1 MCFTLGTFKHKH
13 SGMNKLFIAAVLSV
27 CTVQV
32 QAQLTINNATFFI
45 QPGATVTVQ
54 GDVTSNVDIQGTG
67 LLLLKGSS
75 LQNIDMGGA
84 TIPNLQ
90 LDNTANAALVNS
102 GARIGNSFVFTNGKL
117 QTGNFNLTLAAAATV
132 TGNASDKFFWTNGT
146 GELRKELNANIAA
159 YELPVGENN
168 NYRPAYLTTTGSS
181 FSAAN
186 FGVRVSGTAATNKPP
201 STAAHL
207 NAAWPVS
214 RTGITGG
221 TVTLEGQYIDP
232 TDVTGTEANIL
243 GYFNNGT
250 DWSSAGEA
258 HNATTNRVSAPVT
271 SNSGTV
277 SGINKFLAVGSKAF
291 LQGAYQSPI
300 TTAGLMNDN
309 LRTLPLGP
317 SSSLAN
323 FPQDDP
329 YRVVPYSTTFAHVN
343 NSISENITNAAVMG
357 PQGIAG
363 NNIVDWVFLQLRDL
377 NASPG
382 NTVLQTRSALIQ
394 RDGDIVDVDGT
405 SPVTFNNLPDGNYII
420 TVRHRNHLGLSL
432 DQSNAKNF
440 TETQS
445 LSGSAGRVADLTT
458 AGDAGLFGNS
468 TAYVSVALPGPI
480 NVNALWGGNANVS
493 TVASAGGL
501 KYVTPNSDNG
511 TILSQVLTFPGN
523 VSGFF
528 NYGAAIGYYSGDINM
543 NRTVKYTTPGSDGA
557 IILANILSQNPLF
570 NFGGL
575 VQQIPN

>member
-1 MCFTLGTFKHKH
+1 MKQLIF
-13 SGMNKLFIAAVLSV
+13 AA
-27 CTVQV
+27 TVILVTAQAN
-32 QAQLTINNATFFI
+32 AQLKIDNAVFFI

-67 LLLLKGSS
+67 LLLLKGSA
-75 LQNIDMGGA
+75 LQNVDMGGF
-84 TIPNLQ
+84 TIPNLE
-90 LDNTANAALVNS
+90 LDNTANATLLNTS
-102 GARIGNSFVFTNGKL
+102 ARIGNSFVFTNGKF
-117 QTGNFNLTLAAAATV
+117 QTGNFNLTLASTAAV
-132 TGNASDKFFWTNGT
+132 TGNTAAKFFWTNGT
-146 GELRKELNANIAA
+146 GELRKELTSNITA
-159 YELPVGENN
+159 YELPVGENS
-168 NYRPAYLTTTGSS
+168 NYRPAYLTTSGST

-186 FGVRVSGTAATNKPP
+186 FGVRVLGIADPNKPP
-201 STAAHL
+201 STASHL
-207 NAAWPVS
+207 NTTWPVS
-214 RTGITGG
+214 KTGITGG

-232 TDVTGTEANIL
+232 TDVTGTEANIV

-271 SNSGTV
+271 TAAGTI

-309 LRTLPLGP
+309 LRTLPFGP

-329 YRVVPYSTTFAHVN
+329 YRVAPYSTTFTHVN
-343 NSISENITNAAVMG
+343 NAISETIPSSAVLG
-357 PQGIAG
+357 PQAPAG
-363 NNIVDWVFLQLRDL
+363 NSVVDWVFLQLRNL

-382 NTVLQTRSALIQ
+382 NTVLQTRSALLQ
-394 RDGDIVDVDGT
+394 RDGDIVDVDGI
-405 SPVTFNNLPDGNYII
+405 SPVTFNNLTDGNYII

-445 LSGSAGRVADLTT
+445 LANNAGRLADLTT
-458 AGDAGLFGNS
+458 AGDAGLFGTN
-468 TAYVSVALPGPI
+468 TAYITMTLPGPV
-480 NVNALWGGNANVS
+480 NVNALWGGNSN
-493 TVASAGGL
+493 VASTTAAGGL
-501 KYVTPNSDNG
+501 KYVTPNSDNS
-511 TILSQVLTFPGN
+511 TILSQVLAFPGN
-523 VSGFF
+523 VSGLF
-528 NYGAAIGYYSGDINM
+528 NYGSAVGYYSGDNNM
-543 NRTVKYTTPGSDGA
+543 NRTVKYTTPNADGT
-557 IILANILSQNPLF
+557 ITLSNVLTQSGLF